1 MTTTSRHY
9 AYYYAPLTLLILLAT
24 TAFNIHSHDGDD
36 ATTSRQSTSTRRRT
50 TTTTMM
56 ATKNYGN
63 DNHVM
68 AMTTLLSAD
77 TNMYIV
83 NHSIHHIDSN
93 YRRLSLLNE
102 DEDLLPEH
110 VFPLRYPYDYIGFGC
125 AIFGLV
131 LAAGGGIGGGG
142 MLVPIYTLLLQFPV
156 KHAIPLASIT
166 VFGGAI
172 ANNVLNV
179 KKCHPLFP
187 QRPAID
193 WDLMVLLVPTMIA
206 GAVVGAVL
214 NKIFPDILLAILML
228 VLLSITAKETLA
240 KAMKMYREEKRVL
253 LLQGGGRNSHDCD
266 DDHDDDD
273 DEKKRRKQENGNYC
287 DGNKESSPRATEHTP
302 LVVSSSN
309 EMHLETDFNTTEYDS
324 ETKNGVDSNGIV
336 KSHDEKSMKRQ
347 CIDDAIK
354 LTTLFAFV
362 AIVDVMQKSRLE
374 QSCGA
379 YCHWGSELLLFFAI
393 AIFTYCARSEILAR
407 RKSCG
412 PIVSEIGWDESNT
425 TIYPIFAIVAGLVA
439 GMFGIG
445 GGIIVG
451 PLMLAIGVHPQVAS
465 ATSACMVLF
474 TSATSTLS
482 FLIFGYLQGD
492 YAIFCLV
499 LGFLSTLVGQTGMT
513 VLLAWSGGRNS
524 YIAFCVGGVVGI
536 SAIAMGV
543 ESAVTISKS

>member
-1 MTTTSRHY
+1 MTTSARQS
-9 AYYYAPLTLLILLAT
+9 YYYCAPLTLFLLLAT
-24 TAFNIHSHDGDD
+24 SAFNIRAHDGDD
-36 ATTSRQSTSTRRRT
+36 AATSWQSTSTRRRT
-50 TTTTMM
+50 TTTT
-56 ATKNYGN
+56 TTTNDN

-83 NHSIHHIDSN
+83 SHFIHRIDIN
-93 YRRLSLLNE
+93 YRRLSFLDE

-125 AIFGLV
+125 AILGLL

-142 MLVPIYTLLLQFPV
+142 MLVPIYILLLQFPV

-214 NKIFPDILLAILML
+214 NKIFPDILLAVLML
-228 VLLSITAKETLA
+228 VLLSITAKETFA
-240 KAMKMYREEKRVL
+240 KAMKMYREEERVL
-253 LLQGGGRNSHDCD
+253 LLQGGGEKS
-266 DDHDDDD
+266 HDDDD
-273 DEKKRRKQENGNYC
+273 DEKRRWKQENGNYC
-287 DGNKESSPRATEHTP
+287 EENNESSPRATEQTP

-309 EMHLETDFNTTEYDS
+309 EMHLETDFNTTQYDS
-324 ETKNGVDSNGIV
+324 ETKNGVDNNGII
-336 KSHDEKSMKRQ
+336 KNHDEKSLKRK
-347 CIDDAIK
+347 CIEDAIK

-362 AIVDVMQKSRLE
+362 AIVDVMQKSGLV

-379 YCHWGSELLLFFAI
+379 YCHWGSELLLFLAI
-393 AIFTYCARSEILAR
+393 AIFTYFARSEILAR
-407 RKSCG
+407 RKACG

-482 FLIFGYLQGD
+482 FLIFGYLKGD
-492 YAIFCLV
+492 YAIFCLG
-499 LGFLSTLVGQTGMT
+499 LGFLSTLVGQTVMT
-513 VLLAWSGGRNS
+513 VLLTWSGGRNS

-536 SAIAMGV
+536 SAVAMGI
-543 ESAVTISKS
+543 ESAVAISKS